1 MVEGCVGEVGCFGKL
16 PLSPEFIRVN
26 AKGATLDAFDQWIQ
40 EGLLWCRAKIGPQ
53 WRNDFLQSEPWHFLF
68 QIPKQKEWL
77 IGVITPSQD
86 KAGRGFPMTVF
97 LRFENRYG
105 DQKLIPMLPLLLQDF
120 LEKAENLL
128 QEEWKSLSLVEF
140 REKVGKLIQ
149 ASPLKQEQVSQ
160 LYHEFLHSYS
170 LKAFLRVCGV
180 STQRVTE
187 SEVKGMVQK
196 ILTENRPSIN
206 SQRGQLMSFPLIHE
220 PAFPFEIP
228 FWMEY
233 VSSINGKRMA
243 TPLLFWNKC
252 PSKGR
257 AVLLTQD
264 APVAP
269 KSFWSLIHSDKHLE
283 TAWEMRAMDETEMSS
298 EDETLNFGPQPTDA
312 AKDNSL
318 NNLLERHTS
327 NVGL

>member
-1 MVEGCVGEVGCFGKL
+1 MMLQGCVGEVGCFGKL

-26 AKGATLDAFDQWIQ
+26 AKGSTLQDFDQWMQ
-40 EGLLWCRAKIGPQ
+40 EGLLWCRAKLGPQ
-53 WRNDFLQSEPWHFLF
+53 WRNDFLKSECWNFLF
-68 QIPKQKEWL
+68 QVPKRKEWL
-77 IGVITPSQD
+77 IGVMMPSQD
-86 KAGRGFPMTVF
+86 KAGRGFPMTLF
-97 LRFENRYG
+97 MRIENFSG

-120 LEKAENLL
+120 LEKAKHLL
-128 QEEWKSLSLVEF
+128 QEEWKTISLIEF

-149 ASPLKQEQVSQ
+149 PDSLKQEHVSH

-180 STQRVTE
+180 ATQRLTE

-196 ILTENRPSIN
+196 MVTENRHPIN
-206 SQRGQLMSFPLIHE
+206 SQGGELMSFPLIDE

-233 VSSINGKRMA
+233 VTSINGKHMA
-243 TPLLFWNKC
+243 APLLFWNKS

-257 AVLLTQD
+257 AVLFTQD

-269 KSFWSLIHSDKHLE
+269 KSFWSLLHSDQRLE
-283 TAWEMRAMDETEMSS
+283 TVWEMCSINEAEELQDEDAFMVGEQSP
-298 EDETLNFGPQPTDA
+298 EKERDETLND
-312 AKDNSL
+312 
-318 NNLLERHTS
+318 LLQKQAI
-327 NVGL
+327 